1 MKVKPIFP
9 GWLVVAGGFLI
20 MATCYAV
27 FVNCFG
33 FFLVP
38 ITKDLGI
45 TRVQFNANSSIAAI
59 IGILASLFIGKL
71 VDKYSAR
78 LVGTLCVLITV
89 VDIACWAFV
98 TQLWQMYLLSL
109 VTGFTVISGTRLL
122 ISILV
127 SNWFDKKRGLA
138 ISIALS
144 GSGVGGVVMNQIV
157 AAMIT
162 AQGWRPTF
170 LLLAGIT
177 LLFSLP
183 FTATVFRNKPSD
195 IGLKPYGASDPE
207 DKTSGQENAFNGAIK
222 DVDQREAARSAA
234 FWMLMAGFLLMG
246 LINGGVI
253 MNVSASFIDAG
264 HTAQFAANIISIQ
277 MIVLIIAKITLGAV
291 YDHFGMITGT
301 VMGSITT
308 ILATCV
314 MLFAQTTVA
323 PYLFAL
329 FFGFGTCLGTIA
341 PPLMVVHEFGKKGM
355 GSLIGYVTAI
365 EMLGVAAGSLIMGA
379 IYDSAGSYALGWMT
393 LSVVGIFMMVTLIL
407 SIKWSKNLLAGL
419 QTTSR
424 SMKQ

>member
-1 MKVKPIFP
+1 MKVKPVFP
-9 GWLVVAGGFLI
+9 GWLIVAGGFLI
-20 MATCYAV
+20 MATCYAA

-45 TRVQFNANSSIAAI
+45 TRAQFNANSSIAAV

-78 LVGTLCVLITV
+78 LVGTLCVLLTV
-89 VDIACWAFV
+89 VDLACWAFV

-109 VTGFTVISGTRLL
+109 VTGLSVISGTRLL

-127 SNWFDKKRGLA
+127 SNWFEKKRGLA

-144 GSGVGGVVMNQIV
+144 GSGVGGVIMSQIV

-162 AQGWRPTF
+162 AHGWRPTF

-195 IGLKPYGASDPE
+195 IGLKPFGAHDLE
-207 DKTSGQENAFNGAIK
+207 DKTTGQRKTFNWAIK
-222 DVDQREAARSAA
+222 DVDQRGAVRSAA

-253 MNVSASFIDAG
+253 MNISASLIDAD
-264 HTAQFAANIISIQ
+264 HTTQFVANIISIQ
-277 MIVLIIAKITLGAV
+277 MLVLIIAKITLGAV
-291 YDHFGMITGT
+291 YDHFGIITGT
-301 VMGSITT
+301 VLGSVTT
-308 ILATCV
+308 ILATFV
-314 MLFAQTTVA
+314 MLFAHTTVA

-329 FFGFGTCLGTIA
+329 FFGFGTCLGTVA
-341 PPLMVVHEFGKKGM
+341 PPLMVIHEFGNKGL

-365 EMLGVAAGSLIMGA
+365 EMLGVAIGSLMMGT
-379 IYDSAGSYALGWMT
+379 IYDATGSYALGWMI
-393 LSVVGIFMMVTLIL
+393 LSVIGIFMMVTLIL
-407 SIKWSKNLLAGL
+407 SIGLSKKWVV
-419 QTTSR
+419 QTSSS